1 MKIKKANS
9 NFSNKPVFT
18 CLTLGFIAFGIRLY
32 FNFSQ
37 DLIPGINGGYYPLQ
51 VRYVLT
57 NGHLGFPD
65 MPLIF
70 YLDAILIKFVS
81 LFGVPITD
89 TLILNV
95 VKIIDSISI
104 PLLLIPVYKILRLSK
119 PTTSKYFSTSIIA
132 FSVLSFSPLILK
144 SDLQKNAVAIV
155 FLFAFVSYFLSYL
168 SRKNKLDI
176 YLSILFFLLTG
187 ITHFG
192 TFAFALF
199 FVIIALS
206 FSNKQK
212 ATIPLIILTIVSLGI
227 VAIFDFSR
235 FIRLTSFWTE
245 LFDKPVLLNKM
256 LAPHDLILI
265 LISLLLAGFGLFI
278 LKTKG
283 DRLDPYQKAI
293 AFSSVICLFI
303 LSFPLLD
310 VEYFKRLSLFLFI
323 PQILLILQIAPVLDI
338 AHLKTIFLSLIVI
351 TSLSVFAVTGQPVDA
366 VLNKGAYENLKELR
380 TIIKND
386 NETIIIARHG
396 LEWWTAWVLK
406 TKVGQDKSVDKAFF
420 EKYRNIIF
428 LTQLNGFGNDRQ
440 RTPFHEPIA
449 PPDSELIFSS
459 EYFKAYKLNHIHLLY
474 PHHNLTKP

>member
-1 MKIKKANS
+1 MTIRLMKNEQS
-9 NFSNKPVFT
+9 NIHPSDKPILMFLVFGIIS
-18 CLTLGFIAFGIRLY
+18 LGIRLY

-89 TLILNV
+89 TLIMNV

-104 PLLLIPVYKILRLSK
+104 PLLLIPIYKIFRLSK
-119 PTTSKYFSTSIIA
+119 PTTYKYFSTSIIA

-155 FLFAFVSYFLSYL
+155 FLFASVSYFLSYL
-168 SRKNKLDI
+168 SKKNKKDI
-176 YLSILFFLLTG
+176 YMSILFFLLIG

-192 TFAFALF
+192 TFAFALVF
-199 FVIIALS
+199 MIIAIA
-206 FSNKQK
+206 FSYKQK
-212 ATIPLIILTIVSLGI
+212 AIIPLVILTIFSLAI

-245 LFDKPVLLNKM
+245 LFNKPALLSNL
-256 LAPHDLILI
+256 LAPPDLILI

-283 DRLDPYQKAI
+283 FRLDPYQKAI
-293 AFSSVICLFI
+293 AFSSVICLFL

-310 VEYFKRLSLFLFI
+310 TEYFKRLSLFLFI
-323 PQILLILQIAPVLDI
+323 PQIILIIQIAPVLDI
-338 AHLKTIFLSLIVI
+338 PHLRIISFSLIVI
-351 TSLSVFAVTGQPVDA
+351 TFLSVFAVIGKPADA
-366 VLNKGAYENLKELR
+366 VLDKGAYENLKELT

-396 LEWWTAWVLK
+396 LEWWAAWVLK
-406 TKVGQDKSVDKAFF
+406 TKVGQDKSIDKAFF

-428 LTQLNGFGNDRQ
+428 LTQINGFGNDRQ

-449 PPDSELIFSS
+449 PPNSEVIFSS
-459 EYFKAYKLNHIHLLY
+459 EYFKAYKLIH
-474 PHHNLTKP
+474 